1 MVESDAKE
9 RYLLSAQRSMAW
21 KAQAVHPLLDPALG
35 HSGYAQAAEN
45 DNMVII
51 DAAYDYFVF
60 AGSAPLIRDK
70 AS

>member
-1 MVESDAKE
+1 
-9 RYLLSAQRSMAW
+9 MAW